1 MLRQSVR
8 EYFLK
13 PRETKM
19 KMKVPATLIALT
31 NRSSAEGNCFF
42 TRNMKEC
49 MCNSNISEGPGTSPI
64 PELPLAHCQ
73 IATRWDVFKYH
84 TTSREQ

>member
-31 NRSSAEGNCFF
+31 NRSSAEGNCFYH
-42 TRNMKEC
+42 KEH
-49 MCNSNISEGPGTSPI
+49 EGMPVQQQH
-64 PELPLAHCQ
+64 L
-73 IATRWDVFKYH
+73 
-84 TTSREQ
+84 